1 MSRKKKMG
9 TREYS
14 KIWMNTWQYFVM
26 LWCSVF
32 FVADIFYNQAQ
43 HCVELC
49 ICLVTSVAAT
59 FVVYLPKA
67 YFGKRN
73 EEENKIIQ
81 QGIENGNFS
90 LDYED
95 DCK

>member
-1 MSRKKKMG
+1 MRKRMTTK
-9 TREYS
+9 EYS

-26 LWCSVF
+26 FWCSIF
-32 FVADIFYNQAQ
+32 FIADIICNKAE

-73 EEENKIIQ
+73 QELNKLLQSDLENS
-81 QGIENGNFS
+81 E
-90 LDYED
+90 
-95 DCK
+95 

>member
-1 MSRKKKMG
+1 MTTK
-9 TREYS
+9 EYS

-26 LWCSVF
+26 FWCSIF
-32 FVADIFYNQAQ
+32 FIADIICNKAE

-73 EEENKIIQ
+73 QELNKLLQSDLENSEEE
-81 QGIENGNFS
+81 EV
-90 LDYED
+90 
-95 DCK
+95 

>member
-90 LDYED
+90 LDYDD

>member
-1 MSRKKKMG
+1 MRRKRSINKK
-9 TREYS
+9 EYS
-14 KIWMNTWQYFVM
+14 KKWMDTWQFFVM
-26 LWCSVF
+26 FWCSVF
-32 FVADIFYNQAQ
+32 FIADIICNQAE

-49 ICLVTSVAAT
+49 VCLVTSVAAT

-73 EEENKIIQ
+73 EEILRA
-81 QGIENGNFS
+81 QGIEADMD
-90 LDYED
+90 DYEN

>member
-1 MSRKKKMG
+1 
-9 TREYS
+9 
-14 KIWMNTWQYFVM
+14 MNTWQYFVM
-26 LWCSVF
+26 LWCSIF
-32 FVADIFYNQAQ
+32 FIADIYFNQAQ

-49 ICLVTSVAAT
+49 ITLVTSVAAT

-73 EEENKIIQ
+73 EETNKL
-81 QGIENGNFS
+81 IESGVLDINS
-90 LDYED
+90 LDDDID

>member
-1 MSRKKKMG
+1 MRKRMTTK
-9 TREYS
+9 EYS

-26 LWCSVF
+26 FWCSIF
-32 FVADIFYNQAQ
+32 FIADIICNKAE

-73 EEENKIIQ
+73 QELNKLLQSDLENSEEE
-81 QGIENGNFS
+81 EV
-90 LDYED
+90 
-95 DCK
+95 

>member
-26 LWCSVF
+26 FWCSIF
-32 FVADIFYNQAQ
+32 FIADIIFNQAE

-73 EEENKIIQ
+73 QEINKLLQYDLENSD
-81 QGIENGNFS
+81 G
-90 LDYED
+90 ED
-95 DCK
+95 FDDIK